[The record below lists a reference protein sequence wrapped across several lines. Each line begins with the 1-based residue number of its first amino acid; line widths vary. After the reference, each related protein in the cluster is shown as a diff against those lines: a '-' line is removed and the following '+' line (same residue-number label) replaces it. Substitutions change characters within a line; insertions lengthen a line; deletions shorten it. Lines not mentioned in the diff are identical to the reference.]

1 MTTLDTMA
9 QVACALS
16 RFRFGWA
23 TEADLQAGV
32 ALALEASEMQATR
45 EVRLGP
51 AGRCDF
57 FVPTEDDRGVVVELK
72 IQGSPADVLRQ
83 LHRYACVARVDG
95 VVLVSTSLRLRAP
108 EQLAG
113 KPVRVVHLQRFA

>member
-1 MTTLDTMA
+1 MTTLETMA
-9 QVACALS
+9 QVACALG

-83 LHRYACVARVDG
+83 LHRYACVERVDG

-113 KPVRVVHLQRFA
+113 KPVLVIHVPRFA